1 MISKEKWAEIILEF
15 ENKRFSD
22 IISREEEIDIE
33 MKIRRSISIIGP
45 RRAGKTYEMYILIQK
60 IREKYGSDKVVYIN
74 FERPDLGV
82 ISAEDLGTML
92 EMYYQLH
99 PDNKKN
105 QIWLFLD
112 EIQNVPKWELFV
124 RSCLDSGLYVYLSG
138 SSSKLLSKEI
148 ATSMRGRNLTYNI
161 YPFSFKEFLLARKFE
176 TKKYYSSSE
185 KALLNSLLDEYLR
198 YGGYPEAVL
207 EPDKRD
213 KIIKDIYD
221 TAIYKDVIERGKVR
235 NTKVLRLLIKN
246 LLTAKEFSIHKFY
259 NFIKSQ
265 GIKISKNSIYKYA
278 ELLSDA
284 FFVFLL
290 RKHDLSY
297 KKSEQSLPKIYFID
311 NGLLSLN
318 GIDDK
323 GRLLENLVFIELIRR
338 GKEISYYQNSQKEE
352 VDFVVKDGKK
362 VTQLIQVSYD
372 ISNFMTLDRELRVLV
387 KASEEFNCK
396 DLILINIQEE
406 KEETVKG
413 LKIKF
418 IPLLKW
424 LLNQKQC

>member
-1 MISKEKWAEIILEF
+1 
-15 ENKRFSD
+15 
-22 IISREEEIDIE
+22 
-33 MKIRRSISIIGP
+33 
-45 RRAGKTYEMYILIQK
+45 
-60 IREKYGSDKVVYIN
+60 
-74 FERPDLGV
+74 
-82 ISAEDLGTML
+82 
-92 EMYYQLH
+92 
-99 PDNKKN
+99 
-105 QIWLFLD
+105 
-112 EIQNVPKWELFV
+112 
-124 RSCLDSGLYVYLSG
+124 
-138 SSSKLLSKEI
+138 
-148 ATSMRGRNLTYNI
+148 MRGRNLTYNI

-284 FFVFLL
+284 FFKFS
-290 RKHDLSY
+290 KDTG
-297 KKSEQSLPKIYFID
+297 K
-311 NGLLSLN
+311 
-318 GIDDK
+318 
-323 GRLLENLVFIELIRR
+323 LLENLVFIELIRR

-352 VDFVVKDGKK
+352 VDFVVKDGEK